1 MTTSHP
7 HLHLVM
13 KQLPTYTENVVFIL
27 PKAYKLIPHYTTGWL
42 LNNGPPFYIGFEL
55 ILIVLA
61 NSYEQMPYWLG
72 LGDSFAVLYIAV
84 TCLVQEL
91 C

>member
-1 MTTSHP
+1 MAIKRIILIKSNNKSQFLTINSTSF
-7 HLHLVM
+7 
-13 KQLPTYTENVVFIL
+13 Y
-27 PKAYKLIPHYTTGWL
+27 TGWL
-42 LNNGPPFYIGFEL
+42 LKNGPPFYIGFEL
-55 ILIVLA
+55 ILMVLA
-61 NSYEQMPYWLG
+61 NSDEQMPYWLG

>member
-1 MTTSHP
+1 MVFSIQVCLFELEPLSHESE
-7 HLHLVM
+7 V
-13 KQLPTYTENVVFIL
+13 KQTKNRPLRVL
-27 PKAYKLIPHYTTGWL
+27 TTGWL
-42 LNNGPPFYIGFEL
+42 LKNGPPFYIGFQL

-61 NSYEQMPYWLG
+61 NSDEQMPYWLG